1 MQGVASCGFCG
12 RLQLS
17 GHEESFGWMDRLRQK
32 RRKVSC
38 SHKINEEGIRRE
50 KKCAEENN
58 SQRLWLHLDDID
70 GIFSSRNPCWRC
82 YSDHLKWNQAF
93 ELAQLRWEKHT
104 SLPLPG
110 LKLTMVLMCHLC
122 EAFCHF
128 STYILVLLVKMA
140 EFLSAAEHEAKT
152 KWHQIHIFLTL
163 RRLV

>member
-17 GHEESFGWMDRLRQK
+17 GHEESFGWMDRLR

-38 SHKINEEGIRRE
+38 SNKINEERIRRE
-50 KKCAEENN
+50 RTCAEENN
-58 SQRLWLHLDDID
+58 SQCSLLHLDDID
-70 GIFSSRNPCWRC
+70 SIFSSRNPCWRC
-82 YSDHLKWNQAF
+82 YSDHLKWNEAF
-93 ELAQLRWEKHT
+93 KLPQLRWEKHT

-110 LKLTMVLMCHLC
+110 LKLTMVLMC

-140 EFLSAAEHEAKT
+140 EFLPAAEHERKT